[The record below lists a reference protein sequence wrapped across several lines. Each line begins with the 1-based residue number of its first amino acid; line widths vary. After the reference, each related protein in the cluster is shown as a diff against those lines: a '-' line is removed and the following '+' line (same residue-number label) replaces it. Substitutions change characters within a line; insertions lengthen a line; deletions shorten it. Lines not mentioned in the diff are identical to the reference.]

1 MIKAIMAVD
10 EEWGFSK
17 NGTMPWPKN
26 TEDLQH
32 FKSTTKNNVVVMGR
46 LTWDDPFMPT
56 PLKNRIN
63 ILVTSQSPDLYPGA
77 DRYISGDL
85 IKNIKNINSEY
96 ENQDFLKNKDVFI
109 IGGANLIFQ
118 VFDII
123 DIFLITHIKGV
134 YNCDKKL
141 DRNIIINKMKV
152 FRSAPAIDDSCIF
165 KVWLKNSIYEKKTK
179 NL

>member
-1 MIKAIMAVD
+1 MAVD
-10 EEWGFSK
+10 DEWGFSK

-26 TEDLQH
+26 TEDLKH
-32 FKSTTKNNVVVMGR
+32 FKETTNNNVVIMGR

-63 ILVTSQSPDLYPGA
+63 ILVTSKPPNLYPGA

-85 IKNIKNINSEY
+85 IKNIKNINTEY
-96 ENQDFLKNKDVFI
+96 ENKDFLKNKDVFI

-123 DIFLITHIKGV
+123 DIFLITHIKGA

-141 DRNIIINKMKV
+141 DRNIIRNKMKV
-152 FRSAPAIDDSCIF
+152 FRSAPAIDDSCVF
-165 KVWLKNSIYEKKTK
+165 KVWLKNSIYEEKTK
-179 NL
+179 N

>member
-1 MIKAIMAVD
+1 MAVD

-32 FKSTTKNNVVVMGR
+32 FKTTTKNNVVVMGR

-63 ILVTSQSPDLYPGA
+63 ILVTSKSADLYPGA

-85 IKNIKNINSEY
+85 IKNIKNINAEY
-96 ENQDFLKNKDVFI
+96 
-109 IGGANLIFQ
+109 
-118 VFDII
+118 
-123 DIFLITHIKGV
+123 
-134 YNCDKKL
+134 
-141 DRNIIINKMKV
+141 
-152 FRSAPAIDDSCIF
+152 
-165 KVWLKNSIYEKKTK
+165 
-179 NL
+179 

>member
-1 MIKAIMAVD
+1 
-10 EEWGFSK
+10 
-17 NGTMPWPKN
+17 MPWPKN
-26 TEDLQH
+26 TEDRQH
-32 FKSTTKNNVVVMGR
+32 FKETTKNNVVVMGR

-63 ILVTSQSPDLYPGA
+63 ILVTSKSADLYPGA

-85 IKNIKNINSEY
+85 IKNIKNINTEY
-96 ENQDFLKNKDVFI
+96 ENKDFLKNKDVFI

-123 DIFLITHIKGV
+123 DIFLITHIKGA

-141 DRNIIINKMKV
+141 DRNIIRNNMKV
-152 FRSAPAIDDSCIF
+152 FRSAPAIDDSCVF
-165 KVWLKNSIYEKKTK
+165 KVWLKNSIYEEKTK
-179 NL
+179 N

>member
-1 MIKAIMAVD
+1 MAVD

-32 FKSTTKNNVVVMGR
+32 FKTTTKNNVVVMGR

-63 ILVTSQSPDLYPGA
+63 ILVTSKSAELYPGA

-85 IKNIKNINSEY
+85 IKNIKNINKEY
-96 ENQDFLKNKDVFI
+96 ENKDFLKNKDVFI

-118 VFDII
+118 VIDII
-123 DIFLITHIKGV
+123 DIFLITHIKGA

-141 DRNIIINKMKV
+141 DRNIIRIKMKV
-152 FRSAPAIDDSCIF
+152 FRSAPAIDDSCVF
-165 KVWLKNSIYEKKTK
+165 KVWLKNSIYEEKTK
-179 NL
+179 N

>member
-1 MIKAIMAVD
+1 
-10 EEWGFSK
+10 
-17 NGTMPWPKN
+17 
-26 TEDLQH
+26 
-32 FKSTTKNNVVVMGR
+32 MGR

-63 ILVTSQSPDLYPGA
+63 ILVTSKSADLYPGA

-85 IKNIKNINSEY
+85 IKNIKNINAEY

-123 DIFLITHIKGV
+123 DIFLITHIKGA

-152 FRSAPAIDDSCIF
+152 FRSAPATDDSCVF
-165 KVWLKNSIYEKKTK
+165 KVWLKNSIYEEKTK

>member
-1 MIKAIMAVD
+1 MAVD

-46 LTWDDPFMPT
+46 LTWEDPFMPT

-63 ILVTSQSPDLYPGA
+63 ILVTSKSADLYPGA

-85 IKNIKNINSEY
+85 IKNIKNINAEY

-123 DIFLITHIKGV
+123 DIFFITHIKGV
-134 YNCDKKL
+134 YKCDKKL
-141 DRNIIINKMKV
+141 DRNIITNKMTV
-152 FRSAPAIDDSCIF
+152 FRSAPSSDQSCVF
-165 KVWLKNSIYEKKTK
+165 KDWMKNQNFEKKNK
-179 NL
+179 VQ

>member
-1 MIKAIMAVD
+1 MFKAIMAVD
-10 EEWGFSK
+10 ERGGISK
-17 NGTMPWPKN
+17 GGSMPWPKN
-26 TEDLQH
+26 SADLKW
-32 FKSTTKNNVVVMGR
+32 FKKNTLNSVVIMGR

-63 ILVTSQSPDLYPGA
+63 ILVTSKSTDLFPGA

-85 IKNIKNINSEY
+85 INIIKNINSEY
-96 ENQDFLKNKDVFI
+96 ENRDILKNKDVFI

-141 DRNIIINKMKV
+141 DRNIITSKMKV
-152 FRSAPAIDDSCIF
+152 FRSAPSPDDSCVF
-165 KVWLKNSIYEKKTK
+165 KVWMKNSVYEEKMK
-179 NL
+179 NF